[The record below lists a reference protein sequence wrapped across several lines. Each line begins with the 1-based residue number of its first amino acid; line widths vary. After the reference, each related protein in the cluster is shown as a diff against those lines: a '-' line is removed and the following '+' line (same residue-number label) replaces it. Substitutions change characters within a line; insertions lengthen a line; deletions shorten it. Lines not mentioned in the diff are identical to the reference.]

1 MLQKIVKIV
10 VLDTGYRSYEY
21 EEKLFISKGY
31 DFQIYNGS
39 PDDITAKINIVRD
52 ADGILVRSTHIDKSF
67 LDEMKNLKAIVRYGV
82 GYDNIDL
89 DEATR
94 RGIRVANV
102 QGYANHA
109 VSDHALALLYSCVRA
124 LPSGMQKIREQFGNP
139 PLQDLFE
146 LHDKTLGIIGLGRI
160 GSHFSKKA
168 NGLFNKILATDPYI
182 TDEVFIRCRTV
193 KTDLHHLLS
202 ESHVISIHCNLT
214 DETHHLLDESAFGR
228 MNKRPVIINTARGP
242 IIDEEALYQALI
254 KGKIHSAGL
263 DVWEDELVSPRQEK
277 ILDHPMV
284 VATGHYAWYSDRS
297 SAELQQRAAM
307 NMIRLLN
314 GESFSDCLNC

>member
-1 MLQKIVKIV
+1 MLQKMVKIV
-10 VLDTGYRSYEY
+10 VLDPGYRSYEY
-21 EEKLFISKGY
+21 EKKLFISKGY
-31 DFQIYNGS
+31 EFQIYNGN
-39 PDDITAKINIVRD
+39 PDDKAAKINIVRD
-52 ADGILVRSTHIDKSF
+52 ADGILVRSTWIDRSF

-109 VSDHALALLYSCVRA
+109 VSDHALALLYSCIRA
-124 LPSGMQKIREQFGNP
+124 LPSGKQKIRELFGNP
-139 PLQDLFE
+139 PVPDLFE

-168 NGLFNKILATDPYI
+168 NGLFNTILATDPYI
-182 TDEVFIRCRTV
+182 TDEAFIRCRAV
-193 KTDLHHLLS
+193 KTDLDHLLS

-214 DETHHLLDESAFGR
+214 DETHHLLDRSAFDR
-228 MNKRPVIINTARGP
+228 MNNKPVIINTARGP
-242 IIDEEALYQALI
+242 IIDEEALYQALT

-263 DVWEDELVSPRQEK
+263 DVWEDEPVSLRQKK
-277 ILDHPMV
+277 ILDHPLV

-297 SAELQQRAAM
+297 STELQQRAAM
-307 NMIRLLN
+307 NLVRLLN